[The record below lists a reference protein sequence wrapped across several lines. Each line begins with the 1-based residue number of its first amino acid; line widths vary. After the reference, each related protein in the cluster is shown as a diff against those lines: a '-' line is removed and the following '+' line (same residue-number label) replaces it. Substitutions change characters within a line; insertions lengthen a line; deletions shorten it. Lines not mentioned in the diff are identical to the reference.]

1 MEMLLRHCWTRP
13 ALMIAGSLLVAPPAM
28 AQSAAELREL
38 IELQRQ
44 QIEQQARQLEVL
56 EERLQELETSTEATR
71 ETAEEAQRTA
81 EEIRDKPVIGSAGTG
96 INLALS
102 GQVNRMVTAGY
113 DGDDTKLY
121 HVDNV
126 NSSSRL
132 RVVGSARREAFR
144 IGTNFEFEMRSNAS
158 TDVSQRNQATG
169 VQGFRERRIEAFFA
183 HDDLGTVAIG
193 QGPTAADGTS
203 ETDLSGTTVIAY
215 SSISDTAGGLLFF
228 DDDLDALSGTSIGN
242 VFNNFDGLSR
252 QDRLRYD
259 TPTFAGFTA
268 AVDAISDARWSGA
281 LRWSG
286 QTDDLRAAAAFGY
299 SDPGGDRDW
308 IISSSASV
316 LHQPTGLSVTVSAS
330 GRDNDGRDD
339 ALSLYGKLGWQQ
351 DFFTFGR
358 THLGL
363 DIARNDDVAVEDDEA
378 TSIGFAAVQ
387 NIKDFGIEL
396 YGLYRWHELDRN
408 GADFDDIHI
417 FTLGTRVRF

>member
-1 MEMLLRHCWTRP
+1 MRLALRSGLPTPLVVAAALL
-13 ALMIAGSLLVAPPAM
+13 GAPPVL
-28 AQSAAELREL
+28 AQTAEELREM

-56 EERLQELETSTEATR
+56 EERLQELEDTTIQTLQREERTVPPVVAAESTVECC
-71 ETAEEAQRTA
+71 Q
-81 EEIRDKPVIGSAGTG
+81 TG

-102 GQVNRMVTAGY
+102 GQINRMVTAGY

-132 RVVGSARREAFR
+132 RVVGSAARDAFEL
-144 IGTNFEFEMRSNAS
+144 GTRFEFEMRSNAS
-158 TDVSQRNQATG
+158 TEVSQRNEDTG
-169 VQGFRERRIEAFFA
+169 IQGFRERLIEAFFE
-183 HDDLGTVAIG
+183 HDDFGRLTIG
-193 QGPTAADGTS
+193 QGSTAADGTS
-203 ETDLSGTTVIAY
+203 EIDLSGTTVIAY
-215 SSISDTAGGLLFF
+215 SGISDTAGGLRFF

-252 QDRLRYD
+252 QDRIRYD

-268 AVDAISDARWSGA
+268 AVDAISNARWSGA
-281 LRWSG
+281 LRWAG
-286 QTDDLRAAAAFGY
+286 QTDAFRAAAAVGY

-308 IISSSASV
+308 ILSSSASV
-316 LHQPTGLSVTVSAS
+316 LHQPTGLSVTVSAA

-339 ALSLYGKLGWQQ
+339 ALSLYGKFGWQQ

-358 THLGL
+358 THLSI
-363 DIARNDDVAVEDDEA
+363 DYARNEDATVEGDEA
-378 TSIGFAAVQ
+378 ESIGLAFVQ
-387 NIKDFGIEL
+387 NVTDFGIEL
-396 YGLYRWHELDRN
+396 YGLYRWHTLDRN